1 MMNSDIEL
9 AYVIEATVYL
19 WIAEWLQNNS
29 TDVDVISLLTAD
41 EGEEEARHAFYR
53 ILMDFVDF
61 LDVTIDRSAL
71 VNAISK
77 EWGILTTPKSEE
89 QATSVGCQSAPVLEN
104 GVNKVTTV
112 NVAGM
117 DIEVE
122 YDPSDC
128 RWLHEHYDEMG
139 R

>member
-1 MMNSDIEL
+1 MMNTDIEL
-9 AYVIEATVYL
+9 VYFIEATVYL
-19 WIAEWLQNNS
+19 WIAEWLQNNN
-29 TDVDVISLLTAD
+29 TGVNIIPLLMAD
-41 EGEEEARHAFYR
+41 EDEDEARQTLYK
-53 ILMDFVDF
+53 ILLDFVDF

-77 EWGILTTPKSEE
+77 EWGVLTTPRREE
-89 QATSVGCQSAPVLEN
+89 QATSVGCQGAPVLEN

-112 NVAGM
+112 NIAGM

-128 RWLHEHYDEMG
+128 RWLHEHYDRMG